1 MRENQ
6 SGHNGS
12 LAREHTS
19 NRPGMSRGGMSRGGM
34 SRRGRGM
41 TMGLS
46 LAIMGAG
53 VAGCLAS
60 TQEEVAMGTQY
71 AAEINRQLPII
82 TDPEVARY
90 ISVLG
95 DSIARVADQRNL
107 DWHFY
112 VVDQPDVNAFAVPGG
127 YIYVNRG
134 LIERAETLSEL
145 AGVLGHEI
153 GHVTERHSMEQMA
166 KAQQANVGVSLACIL
181 APSVCNSG
189 LGSTAIQLGAG
200 GVFAKFSRDD
210 EREADRV
217 GIQFVT
223 RAGVDPRGVPA
234 MFRTLLAE
242 RENKPGGLDAMF
254 STHPLAEDR
263 VQDAEAVIAQI
274 DPVVLRSLTT
284 DTRAF
289 QQFKARLK
297 SLPPSPV
304 LGQR

>member
-1 MRENQ
+1 
-6 SGHNGS
+6 
-12 LAREHTS
+12 
-19 NRPGMSRGGMSRGGM
+19 
-34 SRRGRGM
+34 
-41 TMGLS
+41 
-46 LAIMGAG
+46 MGA
-53 VAGCLAS
+53 
-60 TQEEVAMGTQY
+60 QY
-71 AAEINRQLPII
+71 ADQINRELPLV
-82 TDPEVARY
+82 TDPEITRY
-90 ISVLG
+90 ITVLG

-112 VVDQPDVNAFAVPGG
+112 VVNQAEVNAFAVPGG

-134 LIERAETLSEL
+134 LIERAGTLSEL

-166 KAQQANVGVSLACIL
+166 KAQQANLGVGVACIL
-181 APSVCNSG
+181 APAVCNSG

-200 GVFAKFSRDD
+200 GAFAKFSRDD

-217 GIQFVT
+217 GIDFVV
-223 RAGVDPRGVPA
+223 RAGIDPRGVPA

-242 RENKPGGLDAMF
+242 RQNKPGALDAMF

-263 VQDAEAVIAQI
+263 VEDSERIIAQI
-274 DPVVLRSLTT
+274 DPVILRSLST

-297 SLPPSPV
+297 SMPPAPAT
-304 LGQR
+304 GNR